1 MMLVQTQIRGNGGRQ
16 YLLLT
21 NFTQRIG
28 TARRLGGT
36 GTIIVLKIRENV
48 STLGT
53 TETTRVSAIGIIIII
68 GGGVNTIIVCHRGK

>member
-1 MMLVQTQIRGNGGRQ
+1 MLVQTQIRGNGGRQ

-21 NFTQRIG
+21 NSTQRIG

-36 GTIIVLKIRENV
+36 GSINVQKTRENV

-53 TETTRVSAIGIIIII
+53 VETTTLSTGSGVSTIGESVSTT
-68 GGGVNTIIVCHRGK
+68 GGWAGE